1 MKRGPKETARDALKI
16 LESMRGGEPVD
27 EEIADVLTD
36 AVWEAYANGLEN
48 GKASRSRKASPA
60 GDTNTSK
67 EGTKP

>member
-1 MKRGPKETARDALKI
+1 VAKRGPRETARDALAI

-48 GKASRSRKASPA
+48 GKASRK
-60 GDTNTSK
+60 SK
-67 EGTKP
+67 RAPGALGEEDDRG